1 VQYSLTVALEPRNR
15 RTVTMPTLCT
25 LKGIS
30 VETLFQA
37 ILMLMGSALAS
48 VIAEDAWQF
57 AKQHIT
63 DLMHG

>member
-1 VQYSLTVALEPRNR
+1 
-15 RTVTMPTLCT
+15 MPTLCT

-30 VETLFQA
+30 VEALFQA

-48 VIAEDAWQF
+48 AIAEDAWQS

-63 DLMHG
+63 DLMDG